1 MLYNIVQSDKIT
13 HFDIEKDEI
22 ERVDKLEV
30 DDTSK
35 FDVTVVYSFELPPER
50 QDEAIYETMDDN
62 DGSDTA
68 LFELDDRLIDYDMLT
83 AEPEDADRI
92 YQELKERAMRQRR
105 KDIKDKEI
113 EDAIEIDESE
123 EDASNETQAESDLQS
138 ANKLF

>member
-1 MLYNIVQSDKIT
+1 M
-13 HFDIEKDEI
+13 E
-22 ERVDKLEV
+22 
-30 DDTSK
+30 
-35 FDVTVVYSFELPPER
+35 
-50 QDEAIYETMDDN
+50 DN
-62 DGSDTA
+62 DGSDSA
-68 LFELDDRLIDYDMLT
+68 LFDLDDRLIDYDMLT

-105 KDIKDKEI
+105 KDLKDKEI

>member
-92 YQELKERAMRQRR
+92 Y
-105 KDIKDKEI
+105 
-113 EDAIEIDESE
+113 
-123 EDASNETQAESDLQS
+123 
-138 ANKLF
+138 

>member
-1 MLYNIVQSDKIT
+1 MTQ
-13 HFDIEKDEI
+13 
-22 ERVDKLEV
+22 
-30 DDTSK
+30 
-35 FDVTVVYSFELPPER
+35 VYTFELSPDR
-50 QDEAIYETMDDN
+50 QDEAIYETMEDN
-62 DGSDTA
+62 DGSDSA

-123 EDASNETQAESDLQS
+123 DASEDTEADSATDFQS